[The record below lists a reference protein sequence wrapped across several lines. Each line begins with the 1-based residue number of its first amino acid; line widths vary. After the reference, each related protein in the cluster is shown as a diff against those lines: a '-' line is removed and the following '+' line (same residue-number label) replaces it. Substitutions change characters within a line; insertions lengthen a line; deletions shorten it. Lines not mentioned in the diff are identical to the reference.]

1 MDVVLVVAAIAL
13 TAALSVGC
21 YYLRCITLDGAVAS
35 FAVGSIVAVFG
46 SLNAFVLLTIFT
58 MAGFA
63 ATFYGIRQKMAE
75 GLQEGKSGERN
86 WKNVLGVGLPP
97 CIIVLAHY
105 FLNFDPE
112 LFYVM
117 FIATLAVAGAD
128 TIASEI
134 GVRDKRTYLI
144 TTMKPCETG
153 MNGGVSRLGTAVSTA
168 TAFVIAVLGW
178 LIMDGCLD
186 AMLLVPFVAG
196 VFGNTL
202 DSVFGVVLE
211 DAGYISKYTN
221 NASTALIGALF
232 GGAIWVAVSRSSI
245 IHIAPRVLRNY
256 FKGQLLRI
264 SKR

>member
-1 MDVVLVVAAIAL
+1 MDVVIVAAALLL

-46 SLNAFVLLTIFT
+46 SLNAFVLLTVFT
-58 MAGFA
+58 AAGFA

-105 FLNFDPE
+105 LLNFDPE

-144 TTMKPCETG
+144 TSMKPCETG
-153 MNGGVSRLGTAVSTA
+153 INGGVSRLGTAASTA

-178 LIMDGCLD
+178 LVMAGRLD

-196 VFGNTL
+196 VFGNIL

-211 DAGYISKYTN
+211 DAGYISKYAN
-221 NASTALIGALF
+221 NASTALLGALF
-232 GGAIWVAVSRSSI
+232 AGALWVIVSRSRLVFVATCVTS
-245 IHIAPRVLRNY
+245 Y
-256 FKGQLLRI
+256 FKRELLRI
-264 SKR
+264 PKR